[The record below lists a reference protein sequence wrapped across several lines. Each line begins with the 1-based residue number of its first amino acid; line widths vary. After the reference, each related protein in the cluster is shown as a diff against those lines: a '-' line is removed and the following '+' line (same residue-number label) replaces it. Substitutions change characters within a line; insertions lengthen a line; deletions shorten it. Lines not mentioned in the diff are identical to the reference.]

1 MRFLVLLSFVLA
13 APFLLAEAGNEAPP
27 SPAQL
32 AAFNEKKCTGGDVDA
47 CMFLG
52 ENYYYGKELGKNLGK
67 ARIFYRHACTKGNA
81 DACSNLGAMLENG
94 EGGGR
99 DWNGA
104 EAQYKRSC
112 EGGSGLGCNN
122 LGVLYERRG
131 QKEPKFLSR
140 ALDAYNS
147 ACAMQYGDSCAQVER
162 LQKYAETDPKKQLE
176 NWQIACSG
184 KDDLEACHKAGT
196 IYYLGDG
203 VPRSLTKAAEYFRK
217 ACDGGFAAACY
228 NIAIMMEQGEL
239 PRDAKQV
246 LATYDKAC
254 DKGDAR
260 ACSNAGFMYING
272 DGAPLDQEM
281 GRALFEKSCTLKH
294 GEGCYNLGNVYE
306 SGAGVEKDLAKALE
320 YYTLACSLDHKKA
333 CDAVK
338 AAKSPKKGGKK
349 K

>member
-1 MRFLVLLSFVLA
+1 MRIIVLMLLCTIA
-13 APFLLAEAGNEAPP
+13 LPLLAEAGNEAPP

-47 CMFLG
+47 CMYLA
-52 ENYYYGKELGKNLGK
+52 ENYYYGRELPKNHGK

-81 DACSNLGAMLENG
+81 DACSNLGAMFENG

-99 DWNGA
+99 DWNSA
-104 EAQYKRSC
+104 EANYKKSC
-112 EGGSGLGCNN
+112 DGGSGLGCNN
-122 LGVLYERRG
+122 LAVLYERRAL
-131 QKEPKFLSR
+131 KEPKFLGKT
-140 ALDAYNS
+140 LDAYNS
-147 ACAMQYGDSCAQVER
+147 ACAMQYGDTCARAEK
-162 LQKYAETDPKKQLE
+162 LQKYAETDPKKKMA
-176 NWQIACSG
+176 NWEIACSG
-184 KDDLEACHKAGT
+184 SDDFEACHKAGSA
-196 IYYLGDG
+196 YYLGDG
-203 VPRSLTKAAEYFRK
+203 IARSLPKAIGLFKR
-217 ACDGGFAAACY
+217 ACDGGWAASCY

-239 PRDAKQV
+239 PRDAKQI

-281 GRALFEKSCTLKH
+281 GRVLFEKSCTLKH

-306 SGAGVEKDLAKALE
+306 SGAGIEKDPAKAVE
-320 YYTLACSLDHKKA
+320 YYTLACTYEHKKA
-333 CDAVK
+333 CDALK
-338 AAKSPKKGGKK
+338 AAKKGGKK

>member
-1 MRFLVLLSFVLA
+1 MRITVLVVLFVITGVL
-13 APFLLAEAGNEAPP
+13 FAEAGNEAPP

-32 AAFNEKKCTGGDVDA
+32 AAFNEKRCTGGDVDA
-47 CMFLG
+47 CMYLA
-52 ENYYYGKELGKNLGK
+52 ENYYFGKDLPKNHAK
-67 ARIFYRHACTKGNA
+67 ARIFYRHACAKGNA
-81 DACSNLGAMLENG
+81 AACSNLGAMLENG

-99 DWNGA
+99 DWTGA
-104 EAQYKRSC
+104 ETNYKKSC
-112 EGGSGLGCNN
+112 DGGAGLGCNN
-122 LGVLYERRG
+122 LAVLYHQRSR
-131 QKEPKFLSR
+131 KEPKYLSK
-140 ALDAYNS
+140 ALDAYTS
-147 ACAMQYGDSCAQVER
+147 ACAMQYEGACAQAEA
-162 LQKYAETDPKKQLE
+162 LQKFAETDPKKKLE
-176 NWQIACSG
+176 NHQIACSG
-184 KDDLEACHKAGT
+184 KDDLEACHQAGT
-196 IYYLGDG
+196 MHYLGDG
-203 VPRSLTKAAEYFRK
+203 TPRSIARATEYFRK

-281 GRALFEKSCTLKH
+281 GRALFEKSCTMKH
-294 GEGCYNLGNVYE
+294 GEGCYNLGNVHE
-306 SGAGVEKDLAKALE
+306 SGAGVEKDIAKAIE

-333 CDAVK
+333 CDALK
-338 AAKSPKKGGKK
+338 TAKDPKKGGKK